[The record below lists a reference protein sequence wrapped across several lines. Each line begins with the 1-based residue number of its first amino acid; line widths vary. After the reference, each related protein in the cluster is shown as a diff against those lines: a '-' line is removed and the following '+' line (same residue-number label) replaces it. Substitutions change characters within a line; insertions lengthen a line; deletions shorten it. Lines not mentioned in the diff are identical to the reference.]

1 MARKKKISKAKEP
14 IKLRERKLANG
25 NISLYLD
32 IYDKGE
38 RNYEYL
44 KLYLVPET
52 DNAAKIHNKNVRQAA
67 EAIKAQRT
75 LQFIN
80 EEAGIKT
87 KNNLSKVLVIDWV
100 EQFMEKSKLNHRG
113 LGFFYMVGHMKNYL
127 VGFLGDSVKTKR
139 LKDVDETFCRDFL
152 KYLKVTRIGK
162 RKLLSPTTV
171 HHYFFAWNNCLERA
185 VVENVIAT
193 NPINTLKA
201 LKETPMRPDV
211 EKPYLTADEVKK
223 LIETDC
229 FDVDLKKAFLFACNT
244 GLRESDIVG
253 LKWENINFDGKHW
266 RLAIVMKK
274 TQKPIELLLTDGA
287 RKWLPEK
294 PTTAKDNDFIF
305 HLHTIPCCN
314 NHLKKWAKSAGISKN
329 ISMHTA
335 RHTFGT
341 VAITNGIDIST
352 VASLMGH
359 KSMQTTIIYA
369 KSVSKVR
376 DSAIGKISDA
386 FK

>member
-14 IKLRERKLANG
+14 IKLREKKLANG

-38 RNYEYL
+38 RSYEYL

-52 DNAAKIHNKNVRQAA
+52 DNAAKIHNENVRQAA
-67 EAIKAQRT
+67 EAIKAQKT
-75 LQFIN
+75 LQYIN
-80 EEAGIKT
+80 NEAGIKT
-87 KNNLSKVLVIDWV
+87 NNNLSKVLVIDWV

-113 LGFFYMVGHMKNYL
+113 LGFFNMVSYMKKYL
-127 VGFLGDSVKTKR
+127 VSFLGDSIKTKK

-152 KYLKVTRIGK
+152 KHLKVARIGK
-162 RKLLSPTTV
+162 RKQLSPTTV
-171 HHYFFAWNNCLERA
+171 HHYFFTWNNCLERA
-185 VVENVIAT
+185 VAENIIQK

-201 LKETPMRPDV
+201 LKETPPRPDV
-211 EKPYLTADEVKK
+211 EKPYLTVDEVKK

-229 FDVDLKKAFLFACNT
+229 LDADLKKAFLFACNT

-253 LKWENINFDGKHW
+253 LKWENINFDGNYW
-266 RLAIVMKK
+266 RLSIIMKK
-274 TQKPIELLLTDGA
+274 TLKPIELLLTDGA

-294 PTTAKDNDFIF
+294 PTIAKDKDFVF
-305 HLHTIPCCN
+305 HLHTISCCN
-314 NHLKKWAKSAGISKN
+314 NRLKKWAKSAGISKN

-341 VAITNGIDIST
+341 VAISNGVDIST

-376 DSAIGKISDA
+376 DAAVEKISDA

>member
-14 IKLRERKLANG
+14 IRLRERKLANG

-32 IYDKGE
+32 IYDNGD
-38 RNYEYL
+38 RCYEYL
-44 KLYLVPET
+44 KLYLIPEK
-52 DNAAKIHNKNVRQAA
+52 DSAAKIQNENVRKAA
-67 EAIKAQRT
+67 EAIKAQRM
-75 LQFIN
+75 LQLIN
-80 EEAGIKT
+80 NEAGIKT
-87 KNNLSKVLVIDWV
+87 NKELSKVLVVDWV

-113 LGFFYMVGHMKNYL
+113 LGFYHMVGYMKNYL
-127 VGFLGDSVKTKR
+127 VSFMGDSVKSKK

-152 KYLKVTRIGK
+152 EHLKVARIGK
-162 RKLLSPTTV
+162 RKRLSPTTV

-185 VVENVIAT
+185 VVENVIPI

-229 FDVDLKKAFLFACNT
+229 FDKDLKKAFLFACNT

-253 LKWENINFDGKHW
+253 LKWENINFDGKRW

-274 TQKPIELLLTDGA
+274 TQKPIELLLTEGA

-294 PTTAKDNDFIF
+294 PATAKGKDPIF

-341 VAITNGIDIST
+341 VAITNGVDIST
-352 VASLMGH
+352 IASLMGH
-359 KSMQTTIIYA
+359 KSMQTTMIYA